1 MEPPSTP
8 EKKPDESARADES
21 GPIASRVSEHVT
33 RLAGVDRID
42 GFDPAEFFAEVFKRH
57 GRDEVENYFT
67 VGTPA
72 TTPSLDAVDTSW
84 PRPWVF
90 FRTFLGSLAVYF
102 LFVQAW
108 REFGNLNLIPGLIIV
123 GSFAV
128 PISALI
134 FFFEVNARKNVS
146 LYQVVRLVFLGGILS
161 LILSLFFFEVSG
173 ALNLNWLGASL
184 AGLVEEPGKL
194 LAVLWI
200 GNQVRYRYTLN
211 GLLFGAAVGAGFAAF
226 ESAGYALYAGLSSSD
241 PDAMMDSIM
250 IRGMLSPFAHI
261 VWTAMSAA
269 ALWRV
274 KQGRPFRFEMVKD
287 PRFLRIFG
295 IAVGMHMLWN
305 SPVYL
310 PFYLKYLA
318 IGAVAWI
325 IVVALIQD
333 GLRQLREEKSAFS
346 SPA

>member
-1 MEPPSTP
+1 MESSPTP
-8 EKKPDESARADES
+8 EGSNMPDTGHEFTR
-21 GPIASRVSEHVT
+21 RVTGHVT
-33 RLAGVDRID
+33 RLAGVDKLE
-42 GFDPAEFFAEVFKRH
+42 GFDPGEFFAEVFKRH

-72 TTPSLDAVDTSW
+72 TTPALQAIDTSW

-108 REFGNLNLIPGLIIV
+108 REFANLNLIPGLIIV

-161 LILSLFFFEVSG
+161 LILSLFLFEVSG

-184 AGLVEEPGKL
+184 AGIVEEPGKL
-194 LAVLWI
+194 LAVLLI
-200 GNQVRYRYTLN
+200 GNQTRYRYTLN

-226 ESAGYALYAGLSSSD
+226 ESAGYALLAGLSSSD

-250 IRGMLSPFAHI
+250 MRGMLSPFAHI

-274 KQGRPFRFEMVKD
+274 KEGRPFRFEMAKD
-287 PRFLRIFG
+287 PRFLRIFV
-295 IAVGMHMLWN
+295 IAVAMHMVWN
-305 SPVYL
+305 SPLYL
-310 PFYLKYLA
+310 PFYLKYIILGG
-318 IGAVAWI
+318 IAWI
-325 IVVALIQD
+325 IILALIQH
-333 GLRQLREEKSAFS
+333 GLKQLRDEKQADPGAIS
-346 SPA
+346 